1 MKNTFTK
8 HTRLCLC
15 ISGAIIAAAGMAAH
29 LAGAIAANT
38 TLMMGHR

>member
-15 ISGAIIAAAGMAAH
+15 ISGAIIV
-29 LAGAIAANT
+29 GAVVLSNIDN
-38 TLMMGHR
+38 LRKKQ